1 MAGHLISLHLEER
14 GHDVTG
20 FSRRGVP
27 FLDSQVLGDAR
38 DEPLLSETVASGG
51 YDVVIN
57 CVGVLNRAAETNPD
71 ACLLYTSR
79 CV

>member
-38 DEPLLSETVASGG
+38 DEALLSETVASGG
-51 YDVVIN
+51 YDVVI
-57 CVGVLNRAAETNPD
+57 
-71 ACLLYTSR
+71 
-79 CV
+79 